1 MTTLSLNII
10 DYSSEN
16 YGDQYSVQDIIE
28 INNFIYLVGIMDGD
42 QLYLERRKLDNT
54 IDNTFGDNGIILL
67 EEVNND
73 YSVTSKDVIN
83 QIKKFSTLIRHD
95 NNKIYIFMSRVE
107 TSTGLSDLILGLA
120 SPVIIRLNL
129 DGTIDYTYNNGL
141 GYYSFGV
148 TNDSGFVDVIKM
160 DGSFYTIY
168 QSITITQHEFYL
180 YKLNNDGMP
189 DFQMYK
195 EISNL
200 INDTETNMDYFDIIS
215 ISNDSNNNIYLAL
228 DVKETDT
235 SPTKGKII
243 KVLPDLSSLDLTFGT
258 NGIYESSYQ
267 SLNNVIIVD
276 VVVDANNKI
285 YALFTDRTQYT
296 IIINKLNENG
306 TLDTSFNNSGSK
318 IIENTDNYNPYIQRN
333 IIDNNNNYL
342 FIGIYHKNES
352 VGLGQTN
359 IDEKFFIFK
368 IKSDGSTESDD
379 LFNEDGLYEDQLSLT
394 AFETPSKLNNLIQI
408 SNNNLY
414 FAGEIQT
421 GIESSTAFLGYISFP
436 EEQSIELIRSFGKDL
451 TSSNEAEYSMNRMI
465 YYKTINTI
473 TSENKPK
480 KYYGN
485 SATSDSSARLY
496 KRKLLSTASVKN
508 NSGQNFSFRETT
520 PKPNLYYLRK
530 VRSSGYVVPNK

>member
-16 YGDQYSVQDIIE
+16 YGDTYSVQDIIE
-28 INNFIYLVGIMDGD
+28 INNFIYLVGIIDAEK
-42 QLYLERRKLDNT
+42 LYLERRNLDNT

-67 EEVNND
+67 DEVNNN
-73 YSVTSKDVIN
+73 YVLNSKDIRN

-95 NNKIYIFMSRVE
+95 NNKIYIFMTRAE
-107 TSTGLSDLILGLA
+107 TLLGLT

-141 GYYSFGV
+141 GYFSFGV
-148 TNDSGFVDVIKM
+148 MHESGFVDVIKM

-168 QSITITQHEFYL
+168 QSLTITQHEFYL

-189 DFQMYK
+189 DIFMQK
-195 EISNL
+195 EISVL
-200 INDTETNMDYFDIIS
+200 SNDTQTNMYSFNITS
-215 ISNDSNNNIYLAL
+215 MSNDSNNNIYLAL
-228 DVKETDT
+228 DINETSSSFT
-235 SPTKGKII
+235 RGNII
-243 KVLPDLSSLDLTFGT
+243 KVLPDLSTLDLTFGT
-258 NGIYESSYQ
+258 NGIYQTSYV
-267 SLNNVIIVD
+267 SLNNIFICD
-276 VVVDANNKI
+276 VVVDAYDKI
-285 YALFTDRTQYT
+285 YALYTEPTQYN
-296 IIINKLNENG
+296 IIINKLNDNG
-306 TLDTSFNNSGSK
+306 TLDTGFNNSGSK
-318 IIENTDNYNPYIQRN
+318 IIANVDNLIPYTQTS
-333 IIDNNNNYL
+333 IIDSNNNYM
-342 FIGIYHKNES
+342 FVGTYHKSEAF
-352 VGLGQTN
+352 GLGQIN
-359 IDEKFFIFK
+359 YEEKFFIFK

-379 LFNEDGLYEDQLSLT
+379 IFNEDGLYEPQLSLT
-394 AFETPSKLNNLIQI
+394 GFPSPSKLNNLIQI

-421 GIESSTAFLGYISFP
+421 GIESSTVFLGYTSFP
-436 EEQSIELIRSFGKDL
+436 EEEAIELIRSFGKDL

-465 YYKTINTI
+465 YYKTINTM

-508 NSGQNFSFRETT
+508 NNGQNFSFRETT
-520 PKPNLYYLRK
+520 PKSNLHYLRK
-530 VRSSGYVVPNK
+530 LRSSGYVVPNK